1 MYIDTTSLLTF
12 MAATMALLVVPGPA
26 VLYIVARSIDQG
38 RLAGLVSVMG
48 IQVGVLFH
56 ILAAALGLSVI
67 LVTSALAFSIVKFLG
82 AAYLI
87 YLGVRTL
94 MKKESPLSREAPEPQ
109 PLKKIFRQ
117 GIIVNVLNPKSAL
130 FFFAFLPQFVDASA
144 GPAALQIL
152 FLGMV
157 FVALALIS
165 DSTYAMLAG
174 TLGNRLRQ
182 SRAFLRGQK
191 YLSGTVYIGLGLTT
205 ALTGRNH
212 S

>member
-1 MYIDTTSLLTF
+1 
-12 MAATMALLVVPGPA
+12 
-26 VLYIVARSIDQG
+26 
-38 RLAGLVSVMG
+38 
-48 IQVGVLFH
+48 
-56 ILAAALGLSVI
+56 
-67 LVTSALAFSIVKFLG
+67 
-82 AAYLI
+82 
-87 YLGVRTL
+87 
-94 MKKESPLSREAPEPQ
+94 
-109 PLKKIFRQ
+109 
-117 GIIVNVLNPKSAL
+117 
-130 FFFAFLPQFVDASA
+130 
-144 GPAALQIL
+144 
-152 FLGMV
+152 MV